1 MDHFGSGPVCCK
13 MSDRLVFGDSLAD
26 KKVGY
31 TLCKIEQIAN
41 RDDPKW
47 NQLNQIPN
55 WRKCL
60 SSLHSHEPL
69 MIDSLRFK
77 TPEHYYSYRK
87 FSIADPS
94 VAQKFVMDEK
104 YGDIDGKDV
113 RKGKKLILL
122 SQEQWNKWES
132 DVLPDAKVR
141 AREAKF
147 TNGSTCM
154 KTLIATN
161 DAELWSYAPRM
172 KPFRM
177 IHLEGFRESLINK
190 Q

>member
-1 MDHFGSGPVCCK
+1 M
-13 MSDRLVFGDSLAD
+13 DRLVFGDSLAD

-31 TLCKIEQIAN
+31 TSCKIEKIEN

-69 MIDSLRFK
+69 LIDSLKFK

-87 FSIADPS
+87 FFIADPQ
-94 VAQKFVMDEK
+94 VAQEFVMGEK
-104 YGDIDGKDV
+104 YGDINGKDV
-113 RKGKKLILL
+113 RKLKKLILL
-122 SQEQWNKWES
+122 SDDQWKKWES
-132 DVLPDAKVR
+132 DDSPDAKMR

-147 TNGSTCM
+147 INGSTCF

-177 IHLEGFRESLINK
+177 IHVEELRQRLINK